1 MGQDRSAAVVL
12 GLEPTGEP
20 LTHQLLGARLYLH
33 TFVRLGVAV
42 SFVVGAWVGRHLVG
56 ISDLDVRAFTVL
68 ALVILLYDIVV
79 WLLIRRFRS
88 PGEAVLHYKLLQ
100 HLMHL
105 TIALDFLSL
114 TVAVWLMGGA
124 RSPFLAFYLLHV
136 IVAAVLLSPR
146 EAAISTIVAYG
157 LLAGM
162 VIGEWSGLIPVL
174 HVEHITGDTPLDG
187 RYAGMLLA
195 VYGLLLGTASYML
208 VTLSRA
214 LRIGE
219 AQMNATLVALEKVS
233 ALRRDFL
240 HIAVHNMGSP
250 VGAATMLLQNLRD
263 GLAGPL
269 NEKQEGWVER
279 AVARLD
285 GLSRF
290 LVDLRVLATL
300 EAGRLEAEMTRLDL
314 TPLLEDL
321 VEENRDLADSRH
333 QKLDLEVAAILPVR
347 GNGRLLREAVVNYI
361 SNALKYTQ
369 EGGHISVRGRE
380 IDGRVR
386 IEVEDDGPGI
396 APADQ
401 ALLFAEFQR
410 LAQAGDG
417 GRDAPPGTGLGLS
430 IVRRVVEVHGG
441 SVGVESHPGE
451 GSLFYLELPA
461 AR

>member
-1 MGQDRSAAVVL
+1 MGQDRSTAVVL

-33 TFVRLGVAV
+33 TIVRLGVAA
-42 SFVVGAWVGRHLVG
+42 SLVVGAWVGRHLVG
-56 ISDLDVRAFTVL
+56 ISDLDVRAFVIL
-68 ALVILLYDIVV
+68 ALVILGYDIVA

-136 IVAAVLLSPR
+136 ILAAVLLSPR
-146 EAAISTIVAYG
+146 EAA
-157 LLAGM
+157 
-162 VIGEWSGLIPVL
+162 L

-214 LRIGE
+214 LQIGE
-219 AQMNATLVALEKVS
+219 AQMHATLVALEKVS

-279 AVARLD
+279 AVARLE

>member
-1 MGQDRSAAVVL
+1 
-12 GLEPTGEP
+12 
-20 LTHQLLGARLYLH
+20 
-33 TFVRLGVAV
+33 
-42 SFVVGAWVGRHLVG
+42 
-56 ISDLDVRAFTVL
+56 
-68 ALVILLYDIVV
+68 
-79 WLLIRRFRS
+79 
-88 PGEAVLHYKLLQ
+88 
-100 HLMHL
+100 MHV

-136 IVAAVLLSPR
+136 ILAAVLLSPR

-174 HVEHITGDTPLDG
+174 HVEHITSDEPLDG

-214 LRIGE
+214 LQIGE
-219 AQMNATLVALEKVS
+219 AQMHATLVALEKVS

-279 AVARLD
+279 AVARLE

-321 VEENRDLADSRH
+321 VEENRDLADSRR

-386 IEVEDDGPGI
+386 VEVEDDGPGI

-410 LAQAGDG
+410 LARAGDG
-417 GRDAPPGTGLGLS
+417 GRDVPDGTGLGLS

-451 GSLFYLELPA
+451 GSLFYLELPV